1 MYKIAITGPESTGKT
16 TLAKQLAEHYNTVW
30 VPEYSRVFLKK
41 TTGKYT
47 EKDLVQILNGQLD
60 IEKNLIEKANK
71 FLFCDTDPL
80 VIWIWSM
87 VKYGYVDPQIEN
99 ALKNHNYDFYLLTY
113 PDLPWENDEFRE
125 SENRLTD
132 IYKIY
137 LEKLNALKYP
147 YEVISGNGNSR
158 LKSAINILK
167 SLE

>member
-1 MYKIAITGPESTGKT
+1 
-16 TLAKQLAEHYNTVW
+16 
-30 VPEYSRVFLKK
+30 
-41 TTGKYT
+41 
-47 EKDLVQILNGQLD
+47 
-60 IEKNLIEKANK
+60 
-71 FLFCDTDPL
+71 
-80 VIWIWSM
+80 M

-158 LKSAINILK
+158 LKSAINVLK
-167 SLE
+167 NFV